1 MVDKVSTEIRSH
13 IMASIKGKDTKP
25 EMVIRRTL
33 HSLGFRY
40 KLHVKDLPGC
50 PDLVLP
56 KYKAVIMVNGCFWH
70 GHGCHISNRPKSRSE
85 YWEQKIA
92 KNKARDERSNI
103 KLYEL
108 GWRVATIWE
117 CAIIGKRNYSKDE
130 IARLLSAWLQNSP
143 QEFAFELSGNRN
155 RSVT

>member
-1 MVDKVSTEIRSH
+1 MDKVSPEVRSH

-70 GHGCHISNRPKSRSE
+70 GHDCHISNWPKSRSE
-85 YWEQKIA
+85 YWKQKIG
-92 KNKARDERSNI
+92 KNKARDEKNNI
-103 KLYEL
+103 KLYQL
-108 GWRVATIWE
+108 GWRVAIIWE
-117 CAIIGKRNYSKDE
+117 CAIIGKRNYSKNE

-143 QEFAFELSGNRN
+143 QEFAFELSENRN
-155 RSVT
+155 HSGT